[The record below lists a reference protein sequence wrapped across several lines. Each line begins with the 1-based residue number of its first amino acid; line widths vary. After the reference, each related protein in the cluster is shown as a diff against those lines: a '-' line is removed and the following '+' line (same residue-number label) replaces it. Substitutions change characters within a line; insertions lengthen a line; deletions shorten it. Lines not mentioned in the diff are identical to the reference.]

1 MTESGKRLLE
11 GLHLHGGHDTGFCDW
26 RPEPHIAAI
35 EAEAVAARNAEI
47 AAAVAYVDCHCAG
60 SFATGHE
67 ATCPIPAILALV
79 ERAP

>member
-11 GLHLHGGHDTGFCDW
+11 GLRLHGGHDTGFCDW

-47 AAAVAYVDCHCAG
+47 AAAVRALKPETLGVKTSVGFYRLRASVL
-60 SFATGHE
+60 
-67 ATCPIPAILALV
+67 AII
-79 ERAP
+79 EGRG